1 MTTDNMPFHTDSL
14 GIRLPVTIGL
24 VVIMLFFGVLGLWS
38 ALAPLK
44 SAAIAQGVL
53 AVDSQRKTIQHLEG
67 GIVQEIRVREG
78 QQVSAGDVL
87 VELDETQALARLE
100 LLNGRLDAARAQE
113 YRLRAERDGL
123 DAIAFPTALTDRFDS
138 PDMGDIINGQ
148 QNIFAARRQSLDGQ
162 VAILERRIE
171 QYGEEIK
178 GLNGLVAAQEEQI
191 RLTEDEIASNQVL
204 VDQGLSGKSRLL
216 ELQRDLAELLGS
228 RSQNQ
233 AALARIGQNID
244 EARLQISEL
253 RMNNLNEVVQEL
265 RTVQTQIVDLNEQ
278 IRAAGDVL
286 QRTTIRA
293 SQSGTVVDL
302 QVHTPGGVIAP
313 GQTLMDIV
321 PAGDSII
328 VEARIDPA
336 DIDVVQAGLVAH
348 IRLTAYSNRNL
359 QPIEAKVITVSAD
372 SLADKVTGQPYFL
385 ARIAVSGELAEDVAL
400 YPGMQAEVMVVTG
413 ERTLAD
419 YITRPIR
426 ESFNRALRED

>member
-1 MTTDNMPFHTDSL
+1 MTTDHKPFHTDSL

-38 ALAPLK
+38 ALAPLQ

-67 GIVQEIRVREG
+67 GIVEEIRVREG
-78 QQVSAGDVL
+78 QRVSAGEVL
-87 VELDETQALARLE
+87 VELDETQALARLD

-123 DAIAFPTALTDRFDS
+123 DAIAFPTALTDRADN
-138 PDMGDIINGQ
+138 PDMSDIINGQ

-162 VAILERRIE
+162 EAILERRIE

-178 GLNGLVAAQEEQI
+178 GLNGLFAAQEEQS

-216 ELQRDLAELLGS
+216 ELQRDLAQLLGS

-233 AALARIGQNID
+233 AALARSRQNID
-244 EARLQISEL
+244 EARLQISDL
-253 RMNNLNEVVQEL
+253 KLNNLNEVVQEL
-265 RTVQTQIVDLNEQ
+265 REVQTQIVDLNEQ
-278 IRAAGDVL
+278 IRAAQDVL
-286 QRTTIRA
+286 QRTVIRA
-293 SQSGTVVDL
+293 AQDGTIVNL
-302 QVHTPGGVIAP
+302 QIHTPGGVIAP

-321 PAGDSII
+321 PAGDAII
-328 VEARIDPA
+328 VEARINPV
-336 DIDVVQAGLVAH
+336 DIDIVEAGLSAH
-348 IRLTAYSNRNL
+348 VRLTAYSSRNL
-359 QPIEAKVITVSAD
+359 QPVEGRVITVSAD
-372 SLADKVTGQPYFL
+372 RLTDPYSGNPFYL
-385 ARIAVSGELAEDVAL
+385 ARIEITGDLDSGIEL

-413 ERTLAD
+413 ARTLVD
-419 YITRPIR
+419 FLTLPIR
-426 ESFNRALRED
+426 ESFNRALREE